1 MSNKTKT
8 ELEEE
13 IKMRNCQEKQ
23 RAISNSS
30 YASKKE
36 FTFIQKIV
44 FSMIAMI
51 LMAVLGAIINLVVI
65 K

>member
-13 IKMRNCQEKQ
+13 IKMRDCQEKQ
-23 RAISNSS
+23 RMISNSS

-36 FTFIQKIV
+36 FSFVQKIV

-51 LMAVLGAIINLVVI
+51 LMAVLGAIINLVII